1 MTAGVRAEQIRTLY
15 RQSTW
20 VFVANPVNA
29 AIVALAL
36 REWPSRIA
44 CFGWVAVMA
53 LVTAGRLLLRR
64 AYGRRLPS
72 AEEAPRWGTRFVLGT
87 FAVGATWGLGCAL
100 LFNPHDTANQLV
112 VTFVLGGMIA
122 GASGTL
128 ASYLPAFVAFETP
141 ALVFLA
147 ARILLEGDPAHLAF
161 VALMAIYGVVMTM
174 VTSNA
179 QRSLID
185 AFKLRF
191 ENDALLAQLTST
203 RGSLEDVNRTLEQ
216 RVAERGAAFERQS
229 EALRDAQRMESV
241 GMLAGGIAHDFN
253 NLLTV
258 VLANVSL
265 LQSGHLGEQEM
276 LSVEEI
282 RSSANRGA
290 SLVSQL
296 LAFSRR
302 QILKLQVLDLSKVV
316 VETEQF
322 LRRLIGTRVELH
334 VSIPSEPLPVKADPS
349 QIQQVIV
356 NLATNARDAMPEG
369 GRLTIESAAYDKTD
383 GPDGPPIA
391 RGPYAVLT
399 VRDTGIGM
407 DADTRRLA
415 FNPFFTT
422 KEVGRGT
429 GLGLATVYGIVEQ
442 SEGSIFIES
451 EPGRGSSFSVYL
463 PRAPLADLPGYG
475 EAVRPASTPT
485 PGALSPVRPATV
497 LLAED
502 NQMVRDVTARLLRD
516 AGHTVLLASDGD
528 EALRRA
534 REHRG
539 DIDLLIADLVMAR
552 RGGIEVAKLLARER
566 PDLRILFVS
575 GFSWDQTLPSV
586 DPERGVDF
594 LQKPFAPE
602 DMARAVARL
611 LAAPPRI
618 STPGLGSAA
627 VRFVAG
633 FPVGTLVPPRPSDH
647 AAKNL
652 AKNEAPN
659 ESKPGSKVEARKPS
673 RD

>member
-29 AIVALAL
+29 AIVALVL
-36 REWPSRIA
+36 REGSGRGA
-44 CFGWVAVMA
+44 TFGWVALMA
-53 LVTAGRLLLRR
+53 LITVGRLLLRR

-72 AEEAPRWGTRFVLGT
+72 AEEAPRWGARFVLGT
-87 FAVGATWGLGCAL
+87 LAIGTTWGLGCAL
-100 LFNPHDTANQLV
+100 LFNPRDTMNQLV

-128 ASYLPAFVAFETP
+128 ASYLPAFLGFATP
-141 ALVFLA
+141 ALALLA
-147 ARILLEGDPAHLAF
+147 GRILLQGDTAHLAF

-174 VTSNA
+174 VTGNA
-179 QRSLID
+179 QRSLIE

-191 ENDALLAQLTST
+191 ENDALLAQLTSA
-203 RGSLEDVNRTLEQ
+203 RGSLEEVNRTLEQ
-216 RVAERGAAFERQS
+216 RVADRGAAFERQS

-265 LQSGHLGEQEM
+265 LQSSELSEQEM

-302 QILKLQVLDLSKVV
+302 QMLKSQVLDLSKVV

-334 VSIPSEPLPVKADPS
+334 VSVPPEPLPVMADPS

-356 NLATNARDAMPEG
+356 NLATNGRDAMPEG
-369 GRLTIESAAYDKTD
+369 GRLTIESMAYDKSDSSD
-383 GPDGPPIA
+383 GPLIA
-391 RGPYAVLT
+391 PGPYAVLT

-442 SEGSIFIES
+442 SGGSIFIES

-463 PRAPLADLPGYG
+463 PRAPLADLPAHAQAAGL
-475 EAVRPASTPT
+475 ASAARSP
-485 PGALSPVRPATV
+485 SPVRPATV

-516 AGHTVLLASDGD
+516 AGHTVLAASDGD
-528 EALRRA
+528 EALTRA
-534 REHRG
+534 WRVPARG
-539 DIDLLIADLVMAR
+539 
-552 RGGIEVAKLLARER
+552 
-566 PDLRILFVS
+566 
-575 GFSWDQTLPSV
+575 W
-586 DPERGVDF
+586 
-594 LQKPFAPE
+594 
-602 DMARAVARL
+602 ARL
-611 LAAPPRI
+611 TPVAPLP
-618 STPGLGSAA
+618 
-627 VRFVAG
+627 
-633 FPVGTLVPPRPSDH
+633 
-647 AAKNL
+647 
-652 AKNEAPN
+652 
-659 ESKPGSKVEARKPS
+659 
-673 RD
+673 

>member
-1 MTAGVRAEQIRTLY
+1 MTTGVRAEQIRTLY

-29 AIVALAL
+29 AIIALVL
-36 REWPSRIA
+36 REWSRRGPA
-44 CFGWVAVMA
+44 WVALMT
-53 LVTAGRLLLRR
+53 LVTAGRLLLRGAYRRR
-64 AYGRRLPS
+64 APS
-72 AEEAPRWGTRFVLGT
+72 AEESLPWGRRFVMGT
-87 FAVGATWGLGCAL
+87 FAVGATWGLGGAL
-100 LFNPHDTANQLV
+100 LFNPHDTVNQLV
-112 VTFVLGGMIA
+112 VTFALGGMIA

-128 ASYLPAFVAFETP
+128 ASYLPAFVAFAAP
-141 ALVFLA
+141 ALALLA
-147 ARILLEGDPAHLAF
+147 GRILLEGDPAHLGF

-174 VTSNA
+174 VTANA
-179 QRSLID
+179 QRSLIE

-265 LQSGHLGEQEM
+265 LQSSHLSEQEM

-302 QILKLQVLDLSKVV
+302 QVLRSQVLDLSKVV

-322 LRRLIGTRVELH
+322 LRRLLGTRVELH
-334 VSIPSEPLPVKADPS
+334 VSVPPQPVPVTSDPS
-349 QIQQVIV
+349 QLQQVIV

-369 GRLTIESAAYDKTD
+369 GRLTIASSAYDKAD
-383 GPDGPPIA
+383 GADGPPIA

-442 SEGSIFIES
+442 SGGSIFIES
-451 EPGRGSSFSVYL
+451 EPGRGTSFSIYL
-463 PRAPLADLPGYG
+463 PRAPIADLPGHD
-475 EAVRPASTPT
+475 EAVGPGTSPPPQAPT
-485 PGALSPVRPATV
+485 RRGTV

-534 REHRG
+534 RDHSG
-539 DIDLLIADLVMAR
+539 NIDLLIADLVMAK
-552 RGGIEVAKLLARER
+552 RGGIEVAKLMARER

-575 GFSWDQTLPSV
+575 GFSWDQTLPTV

-602 DMARAVARL
+602 DMVRAVARL
-611 LAAPPRI
+611 LAAPPRV

-633 FPVGTLVPPRPSDH
+633 FPVGTLVPPRPAERGGKGEGTHETKASPSTGAGKRGSD
-647 AAKNL
+647 
-652 AKNEAPN
+652 
-659 ESKPGSKVEARKPS
+659 
-673 RD
+673 

>member
-1 MTAGVRAEQIRTLY
+1 MTTGVRAEQIRTLY

-29 AIVALAL
+29 AIVALVL
-36 REWPSRIA
+36 RAWSRRGPA
-44 CFGWVAVMA
+44 FAWVAVMA

-64 AYGRRLPS
+64 AYGRRAPS
-72 AEEAPRWGTRFVLGT
+72 ADQAPRWGRRFVLGT

-100 LFNPHDTANQLV
+100 LFNPHDAVNQLV
-112 VTFVLGGMIA
+112 VTFALGGMIA

-128 ASYLPAFVAFETP
+128 ASYLPAFLAFETP
-141 ALVFLA
+141 ALLLLA
-147 ARILLEGDPAHLAF
+147 GRIVLEGDPAHLGF

-174 VTSNA
+174 VAANA
-179 QRSLID
+179 QRSLIE

-191 ENDALLAQLTST
+191 ENDALLAQLKST

-265 LQSGHLGEQEM
+265 LQSSHLSEQEM

-302 QILKLQVLDLSKVV
+302 QVVKTQVLDLSKVV

-322 LRRLIGTRVELH
+322 LRRLMGTRIELH
-334 VSIPSEPLPVKADPS
+334 VSVPPQPVPVTADPS

-383 GPDGPPIA
+383 GSDGPPIA

-442 SEGSIFIES
+442 SSGSIFIES
-451 EPGRGSSFSVYL
+451 EPGRGTSFSVYL
-463 PRAPLADLPGYG
+463 PRAPVADLPGHAQ
-475 EAVRPASTPT
+475 AVGPAP
-485 PGALSPVRPATV
+485 SPAPLPPARRGTV

-516 AGHTVLLASDGD
+516 AGHTVLLAADGD
-528 EALRRA
+528 EALKRA
-534 REHRG
+534 RDHSG
-539 DIDLLIADLVMAR
+539 NIDLLIADLVMAR

-594 LQKPFAPE
+594 LQKPFAPD
-602 DMARAVARL
+602 DMVRAVARL
-611 LAAPPRI
+611 LAAPPRV

-633 FPVGTLVPPRPSDH
+633 FPVGTLVPPRPAAER
-647 AAKNL
+647 AAKSEGTKE
-652 AKNEAPN
+652 AKGSPKAAPGKRGP
-659 ESKPGSKVEARKPS
+659 E
-673 RD
+673 

>member
-1 MTAGVRAEQIRTLY
+1 MSTGVRAEQIRTLY

-29 AIVALAL
+29 AIVALVL
-36 REWPSRIA
+36 REWSRRGPA
-44 CFGWVAVMA
+44 LAWVALMT
-53 LVTAGRLLLRR
+53 LVTAGRLLLRL
-64 AYGRRLPS
+64 AYRRRSPS
-72 AEEAPRWGTRFVLGT
+72 ADEAVRWGRRFVLGT
-87 FAVGATWGLGCAL
+87 FAVGATWGLGCAV
-100 LFNPHDTANQLV
+100 LFNPHDAVNQLV
-112 VTFVLGGMIA
+112 VTFALGGMIA

-141 ALVFLA
+141 ALVLLA
-147 ARILLEGDPAHLAF
+147 GRIVLEGDPAHLAF

-174 VTSNA
+174 VAANA
-179 QRSLID
+179 QRSLIE

-191 ENDALLAQLTST
+191 ENDALLAQLKST
-203 RGSLEDVNRTLEQ
+203 RGSLEEVNRTLEQ

-265 LQSGHLGEQEM
+265 LQGSQLSEQEM

-302 QILKLQVLDLSKVV
+302 QVVKSQVMDLSKVV

-322 LRRLIGTRVELH
+322 LRRLIGSRIELH
-334 VSIPSEPLPVKADPS
+334 VSVPLQPVPVTADPS

-369 GRLTIESAAYDKTD
+369 GRLTIESAVYDKND
-383 GPDGPPIA
+383 GPHGPPIA

-442 SEGSIFIES
+442 SSGSIFIES
-451 EPGRGSSFSVYL
+451 EPGRGASFSVYL
-463 PRAPLADLPGYG
+463 PRAPLADLPGHADAAG
-475 EAVRPASTPT
+475 PVPSPAPL
-485 PGALSPVRPATV
+485 PPARLATV

-516 AGHTVLLASDGD
+516 AGHTVLLAADGD
-528 EALRRA
+528 EALKRA
-534 REHRG
+534 RDHSG
-539 DIDLLIADLVMAR
+539 NIDLLIADLVMAR

-602 DMARAVARL
+602 DMVRAVGRL
-611 LAAPPRI
+611 LAAPPRV

-633 FPVGTLVPPRPSDH
+633 FPVGTLVPPR
-647 AAKNL
+647 AAERAGKSEGT
-652 AKNEAPN
+652 NETKAGPTAASGKRSP
-659 ESKPGSKVEARKPS
+659 E
-673 RD
+673 